1 MAKKIHTE
9 SPEQP
14 PVESTDTEQFADMEQ
29 KAEDPKEA
37 AEEPPKQTA
46 EGNELAKGNE
56 PAKENEPFPVGEEIR
71 RVLALFPGYER
82 LYIDRHGGTYA
93 PDTPPN
99 IRAEARLYENPYCKK
114 NQTD

>member
-1 MAKKIHTE
+1 MAKRIYTE

-14 PVESTDTEQFADMEQ
+14 PVESTDVEKAADMEQ
-29 KAEDPKEA
+29 RAKDPAEQDTEKQ
-37 AEEPPKQTA
+37 EP
-46 EGNELAKGNE
+46 AKGNE